1 MTNLILRRLLQLP
14 VILAVVFVVT
24 LTLAWIV
31 PGDPLSREDGRRPD
45 PAVAAAMQR
54 QYNLDNPVRFAT
66 SYVKNVLF
74 HGDFGPSLT
83 YQDQRVGDIL
93 AQTLPVSV
101 RLGVAAL
108 AFAVMLGTAAGVL
121 GALRPGSAWDLSS
134 LTLALVGVSL
144 PNFVTGSV
152 LLFVFAALL
161 GWFPVGG
168 WGSPSQVVLPA
179 ITLGLIPAAYIAR
192 LVRLGLADVMSSDY
206 IRTARAKGLT
216 RRQALFNHAL
226 KVAYLPVL
234 SYLGPAAAGA
244 LTGSFVVEKLFN
256 IPGLGQHFVDAVLGK
271 DQFLILGVVLTY
283 ATMLV
288 LFNLLVDVAYAWLD
302 PRIELA

>member
-1 MTNLILRRLLQLP
+1 MTTLILRRLLQLP

-54 QYNLDNPVRFAT
+54 QYNLDNPVRFAS
-66 SYVKNVLF
+66 SYVSDVLLR
-74 HGDFGPSLT
+74 GDFGPSLT

-93 AQTLPVSV
+93 AQTLPVSI

-108 AFAVMLGTAAGVL
+108 AFALMLGTAAGVI
-121 GALRPGSAWDLSS
+121 GALKPGSAWDLSS
-134 LTLALVGVSL
+134 LTLALIGVSL

-168 WGSPSQVVLPA
+168 WGSPAQVVLPA

-216 RRQALFNHAL
+216 RRQALFNHAI

-234 SYLGPAAAGA
+234 SYLGPAAASA

-283 ATMLV
+283 ATLLV
-288 LFNLLVDVAYAWLD
+288 LFNLMVDVAYAWLD

>member
-1 MTNLILRRLLQLP
+1 MTTLILRRLLQLP

-66 SYVKNVLF
+66 SYVGDVLLR
-74 HGDFGPSLT
+74 GDFGPSLT

-93 AQTLPVSV
+93 AQTLPVSI

-108 AFAVMLGTAAGVL
+108 AFAVMLGTVAGVI
-121 GALRPGSAWDLSS
+121 GALKPGSAWDLSS

-168 WGSPSQVVLPA
+168 WGSPTQVVLPA

-216 RRQALFNHAL
+216 RKQALFNHAL

-234 SYLGPAAAGA
+234 SYLGPAAASA

-283 ATMLV
+283 ATLLV